1 MNIDVMPARMSQTEL
16 DDLARAIHL
25 LERRSLAARLTG
37 VFGRKVEAIGR
48 AAPAPARKLIVK
60 ASEGAL
66 RAALHVAVRSL
77 KRKPSQIA
85 ANRLHKAAVAASGA
99 LGGAFG
105 LSALAVELPVSTTIL
120 LRSIADIAREEG
132 EDLSRPESSL
142 ACIEVF
148 ALGGPAKGE
157 SAVEGGYFAV
167 RTALAQSVSESARF
181 LLHGAAGEA
190 GPALVRLLAQ
200 VAARFGL
207 VVSEK
212 AAAQAVPVLG
222 AVGGAAINVAFAEH
236 FQNLARGHFI
246 VRRLER
252 RHGAEAV
259 RFEYLRLYNSGVAA
273 A

>member
-1 MNIDVMPARMSQTEL
+1 MNADVMLARLSQPEL
-16 DDLARAIHL
+16 DDLAKAVKL
-25 LERRSLAARLTG
+25 LERGSLASRLTS
-37 VFGRKVEAIGR
+37 VFGRRVEAIGR
-48 AAPAPARKLIVK
+48 AAPAPARKLIAH
-60 ASEGAL
+60 ASDRAL
-66 RAALHVAVRSL
+66 KAALHVAVRSL
-77 KRKPSQIA
+77 KRKPSGIA
-85 ANRLHKAAVAASGA
+85 ANRMHKAAVAASGA
-99 LGGAFG
+99 VGGAFG
-105 LSALAVELPVSTTIL
+105 FSALAIELPVSTTIL

-142 ACIEVF
+142 ACIEVL

-157 SAVEGGYFAV
+157 SAIESGYFAV

-181 LLHGAAGEA
+181 LLHGVAGEA
-190 GPALVRLLAQ
+190 GPALVRLITQ

-222 AVGGAAINVAFAEH
+222 AVGGAAINIAFAEH

-252 RHGAEAV
+252 RHGADAV
-259 RFEYLRLYNSGVAA
+259 RFEYLRLYNASLSVA
-273 A
+273 

>member
-1 MNIDVMPARMSQTEL
+1 MNIEVMPARLSQPEL
-16 DDLARAIHL
+16 DDLAKAVKL
-25 LERRSLAARLTG
+25 LERRSLASRLTG

-48 AAPAPARKLIVK
+48 ATPAPARKLIAR
-60 ASEGAL
+60 ASESALKAAL
-66 RAALHVAVRSL
+66 RLAVHSL
-77 KRKPSQIA
+77 KRKPAGAA
-85 ANRLHKAAVAASGA
+85 ANRMHKAAVAASGA
-99 LGGAFG
+99 VGGAFG
-105 LSALAVELPVSTTIL
+105 FSALAIELPVSTTIL

-132 EDLSRPESSL
+132 EDLSRPDSSL

-157 SAVEGGYFAV
+157 SAIEGGYFAV
-167 RTALAQSVSESARF
+167 RAALAKSVSESARF

-190 GPALVRLLAQ
+190 APALVRLIAQ
-200 VAARFGL
+200 IAGRFGL

-212 AAAQAVPVLG
+212 AAAQAVPLLG

-252 RHGAEAV
+252 RHGADAV
-259 RFEYLRLYNSGVAA
+259 RFEYLRLYNAA
-273 A
+273 ASAA

>member
-1 MNIDVMPARMSQTEL
+1 MNVEVMPAKMSQPEL
-16 DDLARAIHL
+16 EDLAKALRL
-25 LERRSLAARLTG
+25 LERRSLASRLTG
-37 VFGRKVEAIGR
+37 FLGPKVQAIGR
-48 AAPAPARKLIVK
+48 ATPAPARKLI
-60 ASEGAL
+60 ARATESALQSAL
-66 RAALHVAVRSL
+66 RVAVRSL
-77 KRKPSQIA
+77 KRKPSGPA
-85 ANRLHKAAVAASGA
+85 ANRMHKAAVAASGA
-99 LGGAFG
+99 VGGAFG
-105 LSALAVELPVSTTIL
+105 FSALAIELPVSTTIL

-157 SAVEGGYFAV
+157 SAIEGGYFAV

-181 LLHGAAGEA
+181 LLHGATGEA
-190 GPALVRLLAQ
+190 GPALVRLIAQ
-200 VAARFGL
+200 IAGRFGL

-212 AAAQAVPVLG
+212 AAAQAAPLLG

-252 RHGAEAV
+252 RHGADAV
-259 RFEYLRLYNSGVAA
+259 RFEYQRLYNAA
-273 A
+273 ASAA